1 LTAGAA
7 WAYNPPVSLSITS
20 DCIDCGACQDACPT
34 EAIAEDKVVGARVID
49 PERCTECVGF
59 YERTM
64 CQAECP
70 VECCLPDPSHL
81 ESEAQLLSK
90 ARRLFPDREFME
102 PPPSHLR

>member
-1 LTAGAA
+1 MTPGAA
-7 WAYNPPVSLSITS
+7 ATYNAPVALIITS

-34 EAIAEDKVVGARVID
+34 EAITEDKAAGRRVID
-49 PERCTECVGF
+49 AERCTECVGF
-59 YERTM
+59 YAQTM

-70 VECCLPDPSHL
+70 VECCLPDPDHV

-90 ARRLFPDREFME
+90 ARRLFPDREFQE